1 VTLYE
6 SPDAERVWAY
16 SPGIVVAPNGDLV
29 ATIDLGGAG
38 VAEMEGPVYE
48 RHFLGRTSY
57 WQGRALVSVD
67 GGKNWELT
75 GRFPWMHARPFVA
88 GESLY
93 ALGHA
98 GDLKI
103 ARSDDQGRT
112 WSEPVTLTEG
122 EFWHQ
127 APCNVWY
134 ANGCVYLVM
143 EQRKTQDIQHWYVG
157 ELAPVLMRAKLGDDL
172 TQREAWTFAEAPTFQ
187 QAVDLDRADLSG
199 LPFYPYERMTG
210 VVMAPH
216 REMAPPGWL
225 EANVVQFPDPGHF
238 WHDPSGRT
246 FHLWMRAHTGMTGRA
261 AIAKVIEEEPG
272 AGAIRFELETAPSG
286 KTVLYVPCPG
296 GQMKFH
302 VLYDEQDGLYWLL
315 STQATDSMRRPDM
328 MPEDRYGLPDNE
340 RRRLQLHYSRNM
352 IDWIFAGMVAVG
364 EVEQASRHYGSM
376 AIVGDDLLVLSRS
389 GDARAKNPH
398 NGNLIT
404 LHRVEDFR
412 ALVDPAI
419 RAAAVAVLR

>member
-1 VTLYE
+1 
-6 SPDAERVWAY
+6 
-16 SPGIVVAPNGDLV
+16 
-29 ATIDLGGAG
+29 
-38 VAEMEGPVYE
+38 
-48 RHFLGRTSY
+48 
-57 WQGRALVSVD
+57 
-67 GGKNWELT
+67 
-75 GRFPWMHARPFVA
+75 
-88 GESLY
+88 
-93 ALGHA
+93 
-98 GDLKI
+98 
-103 ARSDDQGRT
+103 
-112 WSEPVTLTEG
+112 
-122 EFWHQ
+122 
-127 APCNVWY
+127 
-134 ANGCVYLVM
+134 M